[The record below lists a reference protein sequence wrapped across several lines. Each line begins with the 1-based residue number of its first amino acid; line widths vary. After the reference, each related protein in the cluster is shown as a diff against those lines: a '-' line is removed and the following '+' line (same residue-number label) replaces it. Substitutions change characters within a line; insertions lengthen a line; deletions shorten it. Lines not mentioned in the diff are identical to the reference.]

1 MFILNNDSFK
11 NVSELLE
18 KRVHFM
24 GLSLPSQAS
33 DEEFGPR
40 GVAGVGRGMIKG
52 EIIISH
58 TIQLELGLGW

>member
-1 MFILNNDSFK
+1 
-11 NVSELLE
+11 
-18 KRVHFM
+18 M

-58 TIQLELGLGW
+58 TIQLELGLG